1 MADYFYPERDN
12 RNHIDCLMDTRL
24 HRFAKEALGILN
36 HFPKLWVYDIQVKPP
51 HMPNACFFVYHR
63 GDERIRLINLTI
75 IPSDLMVEFRMA
87 QYLPADVFH
96 KLPWQNKGSNKRA
109 SFSRFGQANILNW
122 MQIYLDN
129 LRPDYEAGKIKR
141 AGTSVMEGI
150 IANYFAL
157 IYPDEHIRRN
167 YRPDTFRG
175 KSNRPLE
182 LDIYLPREQIAI
194 EIQGHRHS
202 EESVAERDRLKI
214 EMCRIQGIDLL
225 SIDWEKARTEL
236 LSQPLDMVLNEF
248 RKMVETVRANGVGF
262 IAYQ

>member
-12 RNHIDCLMDTRL
+12 RNHIDCLIDTRL

-51 HMPNACFFVYHR
+51 HMPNACFYAYPH
-63 GDERIRLINLTI
+63 GDEHTRLINLTI
-75 IPSDLMVEFRMA
+75 TPSDLMVEFRMA
-87 QYLPADVFH
+87 QYLPADIFH
-96 KLPWQNKGSNKRA
+96 KLPWQNRGSNKRA
-109 SFSRFGQANILNW
+109 SFSRFGQADILKW
-122 MQIYLDN
+122 IETYLDN
-129 LRPDYEAGKIKR
+129 LWPDYTDGKIKR
-141 AGTSVMEGI
+141 AGTSAMEGI

-157 IYPDEHIRRN
+157 LYPTEHILRN
-167 YRPDTFRG
+167 YRPDAFRG

-182 LDIYLPREQIAI
+182 LDIYLPGEQLAI
-194 EIQGHRHS
+194 EIQGPRHK

-214 EMCRIQGIDLL
+214 QMCRAQGVGLL

-236 LSQPLDMVLNEF
+236 LSQSLDEVLNQF
-248 RKMVETVRANGVGF
+248 RQMVETVRTNRGGF